1 MNTFTKWFL
10 INAVMFTAV
19 FFAEQKDAIST
30 IVKNDLSYISIL
42 IMSLYVGVSI
52 YIGRL
57 CYLSDRI
64 TQKSSA
70 AGRAKR
76 SKEKDYLL
84 SRSHLGWFA
93 AEHFFS
99 LGLLGT
105 IVGLIFATKG
115 SLDSS
120 LPVSEIVAGLKE
132 GLNTAFYTT
141 VCGIVFSLP
150 LQVQLMILKFKLET
164 GEEKRDA

>member
-10 INAVMFTAV
+10 INAVIGTAI
-19 FFAEQKDAIST
+19 FFAETKGAIST
-30 IVKNDLSYISIL
+30 IIQNDLSYISIL
-42 IMSLYVGVSI
+42 IMGLYVFVSS

-57 CYLSDRI
+57 CYLADKMNKKK
-64 TQKSSA
+64 QKEA
-70 AGRAKR
+70 REYLLKR
-76 SKEKDYLL
+76 SD
-84 SRSHLGWFA
+84 LGWFS

-105 IVGLIFATKG
+105 IIGLIFATQG

-120 LPVSEIVAGLKE
+120 LPTSEIIGGLKE

-150 LQVQLMILKFKLET
+150 LQVQLMILKHKLHEDDY
-164 GEEKRDA
+164 EK

>member
-10 INAVMFTAV
+10 INAVMLTGA
-19 FFAEQKDAIST
+19 FFAEQKGAIST
-30 IVKNDLSYISIL
+30 MVKNDLSYISIL
-42 IMSLYVGVSI
+42 IMVLYVGVSI

-57 CYLSDRI
+57 CYLSDKMS
-64 TQKSSA
+64 KSVKL
-70 AGRAKR
+70 RN
-76 SKEKDYLL
+76 KEKDYLL
-84 SRSHLGWFA
+84 ARSNLGWFS

-115 SLDSS
+115 SLDSA

-150 LQVQLMILKFKLET
+150 LQVQLMILKFKIESK
-164 GEEKRDA
+164 E